1 MGTDLQPAQVRLL
14 CQHVNHLQFKQP
26 HINSTRPVPISLLLL
41 LFTYTSCIMGLE
53 YSTKNLPKQIFINNE
68 YVDAKSSKK
77 LSLHNP
83 NNGEL
88 ICEDVPLAGEEDVD
102 IAVDAAENAF
112 PAWKKISANE
122 RKAILNKFADLIE
135 KNAND
140 IAPLTRISL
149 GQPSAFGAF
158 EIGMCAEVFRYNA
171 EFIDKFGGES
181 WPQDD
186 GFLKIVRN
194 EPLGVT
200 AGIVP
205 WNAPIA
211 TIGLKAA
218 PALATGNCFILKP
231 SEKTPLSSLA
241 LGTLIKEAGFPPGV
255 FQILTGD
262 GSTGA
267 LIASHMRIRKVSFT
281 GSVATGK
288 KVQEMAAKSNL
299 KRVTLE
305 LGGKSPAV
313 IFDDANLDNALQWT
327 ANAIT
332 ANTGQVCFAASRVY
346 VQEGI
351 YDQFIEKYKEMM
363 KAKANEIGDPE
374 EKTTTIGPL
383 VDEAQ
388 FKRVQGFIERG
399 QQGQG
404 TLAVGGKRIGTSGYY
419 IEPTVFTDVD
429 PASEIHCE
437 EIFGPV
443 SVVKSFKTEE
453 EIVKLSNNTNFGL
466 MAGVFTQDINKALRV
481 ASDLESGMVGI
492 NCVSKM
498 FLTTPFGGSKESGLG
513 REGGVHVLRAFT
525 ELKTI
530 MINMTY

>member
-1 MGTDLQPAQVRLL
+1 MALNWSP
-14 CQHVNHLQFKQP
+14 
-26 HINSTRPVPISLLLL
+26 
-41 LFTYTSCIMGLE
+41 
-53 YSTKNLPKQIFINNE
+53 KNLPKHIFINNQ
-68 YVDAKSSKK
+68 YVESQSHNKISV
-77 LSLHNP
+77 HNP
-83 NNGEL
+83 KDGSL
-88 ICEDVPLAGEEDVD
+88 IANDVAVAGAEDVD
-102 IAVDAAENAF
+102 AAVAAAEKAF
-112 PAWKKISANE
+112 PAWRKVLPTE
-122 RKAILNKFADLIE
+122 RRNIMNKFADLVE
-135 KNAND
+135 QHGVAL
-140 IAPLTRISL
+140 AELTRVSL
-149 GQPSAFGAF
+149 GAPYEAFGAF
-158 EIGMCAEVFRYNA
+158 EVGLCAEAFRYNA
-171 EFIDKFGGES
+171 AWIDKFGGES

-205 WNAPIA
+205 WNGPVG

-231 SEKTPLSSLA
+231 SEKTPFSSLA

-255 FQILTGD
+255 FQILSGD

-267 LIASHMRIRKVSFT
+267 LLASHMRIRKVSFT
-281 GSVATGK
+281 GSIPTGK
-288 KVQEMAAKSNL
+288 KIQEMAAKSNL

-313 IFDDANLDNALQWT
+313 VFDDCNLENAVTWT

-351 YDQFIEKYKEMM
+351 YDKFIEKYKEAMKT
-363 KAKANEIGDPE
+363 KAKEVGDPN
-374 EKTTTIGPL
+374 EKGVNIGPL

-388 FKRVQGFIERG
+388 FNRVRGFIERG

-404 TLAVGGKRIGTSGYY
+404 KLLVGGQRIGDKGFYL
-419 IEPTVFTDVD
+419 EPTVFTDVD
-429 PASEIHCE
+429 INSEIHCQ

-443 SVVKSFKTEE
+443 AVVKSFKTEE
-453 EIVKLSNNTNFGL
+453 EIMKLSNDTNFGL

-481 ASDLESGMVGI
+481 ASDFDSGMVGV
-492 NCVSKM
+492 NCVSLM
-498 FLTTPFGGSKESGLG
+498 FMQTPFGGSKESGVG
-513 REGGVHVLRAFT
+513 RECGIHALKAFT
-525 ELKTI
+525 EPKTI
-530 MINMTY
+530 MINLTY